1 MGDHVQGPANRR
13 ATLRRHAGEV
23 VELGEKDVDGD
34 TGEKPGHHRVGNKA
48 GVAPELQE
56 PGSDHDPASQ
66 RGQQKQRLGAL
77 RRVDRCQG
85 RPGRQRRSAGGW
97 SPPSAGCCSSAHR
110 RSAPPGWRTAR
121 APGSPPASTLAAM
134 PSGTPPMATGRPA
147 TTSVCNSARSVGRAD
162 AHHRLIAAPG
172 AGRRPSLI
180 SRPKPLP
187 GHPSPPRPA
196 AASIRRG
203 STAHRQTCLR

>member
-1 MGDHVQGPANRR
+1 MIPPANAVSMNSASVRFAGSTGAR
-13 ATLRRHAGEV
+13 AEPAASAAALV
-23 VELGEKDVDGD
+23 VVI
-34 TGEKPGHHRVGNKA
+34 TISRVLL
-48 GVAPELQE
+48 V
-56 PGSDHDPASQ
+56 
-66 RGQQKQRLGAL
+66 
-77 RRVDRCQG
+77 
-85 RPGRQRRSAGGW
+85 
-97 SPPSAGCCSSAHR
+97 SPPAIGATR
-110 RSAPPGWRTAR
+110 LAY
-121 APGSPPASTLAAM
+121 SPCTGFTPASTLAAM